1 MGQRAASLIPK
12 DFFKK
17 NKIDENASPQVILF
31 LYNNDLILSPE
42 TNIPDWKI
50 QPGEEALEAE
60 IQKCTDA
67 KQLVKYMRRPMS
79 EPCHAVLIKRALL
92 LEQEVLPLAEDL
104 ALRSVQDEFLD
115 SFVEFVL
122 YTRKNPSPWI
132 MEHYSE
138 IRSDFL
144 RSQLCVVLGL
154 RGTPKYIPFLLEE
167 VDHLKGKDPSDPLE
181 QGPIVALSILRKW
194 PDDEEDWE
202 PKDDVSNS
210 MASVSLDVD
219 EEDLNLS
226 PEELTRK
233 MQEDPRYAQQIM
245 EQMRKIFTEKKKA
258 ILELQKQGL
267 NTEQI
272 AAHEGL
278 PAEAVEKL
286 LSMPDHPENA
296 Q

>member
-42 TNIPDWKI
+42 ANIPDWKI
-50 QPGEEALEAE
+50 QPGEKNLEE
-60 IQKCTDA
+60 KIQKCTDA
-67 KQLVKYMRRPMS
+67 KQLVKFMRKPMS

-132 MEHYSE
+132 LEHYSE

-144 RSQLCVVLGL
+144 KSQLCVVLGL
-154 RGTPKYIPFLLEE
+154 RGTPKYIPFLLQE
-167 VDHLKGKDPSDPLE
+167 VEHLKGIDPSDPLE

-194 PDDEEDWE
+194 PDEDEDWE
-202 PKDDVSNS
+202 PKDNVTNS
-210 MASVSLDVD
+210 MASLSLDVD
-219 EEDLNLS
+219 EEDLKLS
-226 PEELTRK
+226 PEELTQK
-233 MQEDPRYAQQIM
+233 MQNDPRYAQQIIA
-245 EQMRKIFTEKKKA
+245 QMQQIFTEKRKA
-258 ILELQKQGL
+258 LLDLQAQGL
-267 NTEQI
+267 SVEQI

-278 PAEAVEKL
+278 NTETVEKL
-286 LSMPDHPENA
+286 LSMPGQTN
-296 Q
+296 

>member
-42 TNIPDWKI
+42 ANIPDWKI
-50 QPGEEALEAE
+50 QPGEKNLEEE

-67 KQLVKYMRRPMS
+67 KQLVKFMRKPMS

-132 MEHYSE
+132 LEHYSE

-144 RSQLCVVLGL
+144 KSQLCVVLGL
-154 RGTPKYIPFLLEE
+154 RGTPKYIPFLLQE
-167 VDHLKGKDPSDPLE
+167 VEHLKGIDPSDPLE

-194 PDDEEDWE
+194 PDEDEDWE
-202 PKDDVSNS
+202 PKDNVTNS
-210 MASVSLDVD
+210 MASLSLDVD
-219 EEDLNLS
+219 EEDLKLS
-226 PEELTRK
+226 PEELTQK
-233 MQEDPRYAQQIM
+233 MQNDPRYAQQIIA
-245 EQMRKIFTEKKKA
+245 QMQQIFTEKRKA
-258 ILELQKQGL
+258 LLDLQAQGMSV
-267 NTEQI
+267 EQI

-278 PAEAVEKL
+278 NTETVDKL
-286 LSMPDHPENA
+286 LSMPGQTN
-296 Q
+296 

>member
-17 NKIDENASPQVILF
+17 NKIDENASPQVIFF

-42 TNIPDWKI
+42 ANIPDWKI
-50 QPGEEALEAE
+50 QPGEKNLEE
-60 IQKCTDA
+60 KIQKCTDA
-67 KQLVKYMRRPMS
+67 KQLVKFMRKPMS

-132 MEHYSE
+132 LEHYSE

-144 RSQLCVVLGL
+144 KSQLCVVLGL
-154 RGTPKYIPFLLEE
+154 RGTPKYIPFLLQE
-167 VDHLKGKDPSDPLE
+167 VEHLKGIDPSDPLE

-194 PDDEEDWE
+194 PDEDEDWE
-202 PKDDVSNS
+202 PKDNVTNS
-210 MASVSLDVD
+210 MASLSLDVD
-219 EEDLNLS
+219 EEDLKLS
-226 PEELTRK
+226 PEELTQK
-233 MQEDPRYAQQIM
+233 MQNDPRYAQQIIA
-245 EQMRKIFTEKKKA
+245 QMQQIFTEKRKA
-258 ILELQKQGL
+258 LLDLQAQGLSVEQIAVHEGL
-267 NTEQI
+267 NTET
-272 AAHEGL
+272 
-278 PAEAVEKL
+278 VDKL
-286 LSMPDHPENA
+286 LSMPGQTN
-296 Q
+296 

>member
-17 NKIDENASPQVILF
+17 NKIDENASPQVIFF

-42 TNIPDWKI
+42 ANIPDWKI
-50 QPGEEALEAE
+50 QPGEKNLEE
-60 IQKCTDA
+60 KIQKCTDA
-67 KQLVKYMRRPMS
+67 KQLVKFMRKPMS

-132 MEHYSE
+132 LEHYSE

-144 RSQLCVVLGL
+144 KSQLCVVLGL
-154 RGTPKYIPFLLEE
+154 RGTPKYIPFLLQE
-167 VDHLKGKDPSDPLE
+167 VEHLKGIDPSDPLE

-194 PDDEEDWE
+194 PDEDEDWE
-202 PKDDVSNS
+202 PKDNVTNS
-210 MASVSLDVD
+210 MASLSLDVD
-219 EEDLNLS
+219 EEDLKLS
-226 PEELTRK
+226 PEELTQK
-233 MQEDPRYAQQIM
+233 MQNDPRYAQQIIA
-245 EQMRKIFTEKKKA
+245 QMQQIFTEKRKA
-258 ILELQKQGL
+258 LLDLQAQGLSVEQIAVHEEL
-267 NTEQI
+267 NTET
-272 AAHEGL
+272 
-278 PAEAVEKL
+278 VDKL
-286 LSMPDHPENA
+286 LSMPGQTN
-296 Q
+296 

>member
-42 TNIPDWKI
+42 ANIPDWKI
-50 QPGEEALEAE
+50 QPGEKNLEE
-60 IQKCTDA
+60 KIQKCTDA
-67 KQLVKYMRRPMS
+67 KQLVKFMRKPMS

-132 MEHYSE
+132 LEHYSE

-144 RSQLCVVLGL
+144 KSQLCVVLGL
-154 RGTPKYIPFLLEE
+154 RGTPKYIPFLLQE
-167 VDHLKGKDPSDPLE
+167 VEHLKGIDPSDPLE

-194 PDDEEDWE
+194 PDEDEDWE
-202 PKDDVSNS
+202 PKDNVTNS
-210 MASVSLDVD
+210 MASLSLDVD
-219 EEDLNLS
+219 EEDLKLS
-226 PEELTRK
+226 PEELTQK
-233 MQEDPRYAQQIM
+233 MQNDPRYAQQIIA
-245 EQMRKIFTEKKKA
+245 QMQQIFTEKRKA
-258 ILELQKQGL
+258 LLDLQAQGL
-267 NTEQI
+267 SVEQI
-272 AAHEGL
+272 AVHEGL
-278 PAEAVEKL
+278 KNTETVDKL
-286 LSMPDHPENA
+286 LSMPGQTN
-296 Q
+296 

>member
-42 TNIPDWKI
+42 ANIPDWKI
-50 QPGEEALEAE
+50 QPGEKNLEE
-60 IQKCTDA
+60 KIQKCTDA
-67 KQLVKYMRRPMS
+67 KQLVKFMRKPMS

-132 MEHYSE
+132 LEHYSE

-144 RSQLCVVLGL
+144 KSQLCVVLGL
-154 RGTPKYIPFLLEE
+154 RGTPKYIPFLLQE
-167 VDHLKGKDPSDPLE
+167 VEHLKGIDPSDPLE

-194 PDDEEDWE
+194 PDEDEDWE
-202 PKDDVSNS
+202 PKDNVTNS
-210 MASVSLDVD
+210 MASLSLDVD
-219 EEDLNLS
+219 EEDLKLS
-226 PEELTRK
+226 PEELTQK
-233 MQEDPRYAQQIM
+233 MQNDPRYAQQIIA
-245 EQMRKIFTEKKKA
+245 QMQQIFTEKRKA
-258 ILELQKQGL
+258 LLDLQAQGLSVEQIAVHEGL
-267 NTEQI
+267 NTET
-272 AAHEGL
+272 
-278 PAEAVEKL
+278 VDKL
-286 LSMPDHPENA
+286 LSMPGQTN
-296 Q
+296 

>member
-42 TNIPDWKI
+42 ANIPDWKI
-50 QPGEEALEAE
+50 QPGEKNLEEE

-67 KQLVKYMRRPMS
+67 KQLVKFMRKPMS

-132 MEHYSE
+132 LEHYSE

-144 RSQLCVVLGL
+144 KSQLCVVLGL
-154 RGTPKYIPFLLEE
+154 RGTPKYIPFLLQE
-167 VDHLKGKDPSDPLE
+167 VEHLKGIDPSDPLE

-194 PDDEEDWE
+194 PDEDEDWE
-202 PKDDVSNS
+202 PKDNVTNS
-210 MASVSLDVD
+210 MASLSLDVD
-219 EEDLNLS
+219 EEDLKLS
-226 PEELTRK
+226 PEELTQK
-233 MQEDPRYAQQIM
+233 MQNDPRYAQQIIA
-245 EQMRKIFTEKKKA
+245 QMQQIFTEKRKA
-258 ILELQKQGL
+258 LLDLQAQGL
-267 NTEQI
+267 SVEQI
-272 AAHEGL
+272 AVHEGL
-278 PAEAVEKL
+278 KNTETVDKL
-286 LSMPDHPENA
+286 LSMPGQTN
-296 Q
+296 